1 MGGRSE
7 RNEYLLLHAF
17 YENDFLVPDKQF
29 YKKNQQTAVSF
40 LAVHFMVFPKTLKVS
55 NH

>member
-17 YENDFLVPDKQF
+17 HENDFLVPDKHIF
-29 YKKNQQTAVSF
+29 KKSQPVVVSI
-40 LAVHFMVFPKTLKVS
+40 LLVEC
-55 NH
+55 